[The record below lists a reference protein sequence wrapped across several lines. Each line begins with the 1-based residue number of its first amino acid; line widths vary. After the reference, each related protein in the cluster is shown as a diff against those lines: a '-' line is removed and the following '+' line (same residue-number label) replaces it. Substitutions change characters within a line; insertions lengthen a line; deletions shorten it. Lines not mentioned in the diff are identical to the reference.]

1 MEVLEEIRQIKEILN
16 STKDRI
22 VYVTFEDKYGSYCIS
37 TVKVFRK
44 AKNAIAYLDDMYG
57 YYGIFVSIDDLEK
70 MKIGE
75 CFEDDKFKIIKVE
88 IS

>member
-16 STKDRI
+16 STKDKI
-22 VYVTFEDKYGSYCIS
+22 MYVTFEDKYGSYCIS

-44 AKNAIAYLDDMYG
+44 AKNVIAYLDGEYDIY
-57 YYGIFVSIDDLEK
+57 IDIDDLDK
-70 MKIGE
+70 MKVGE